1 LKKMRK
7 LVLHRETLRV
17 LDPKNLAYA
26 GGAGTG
32 VTLTCNGC
40 PNTSGCGGSTACS
53 VGCSGDPGC
62 GGTNNCGSVTRT
74 SNEN

>member
-1 LKKMRK
+1 MKKTNK

-17 LDPKNLAYA
+17 LDPKNLTYA

-32 VTLTCNGC
+32 FTLTCMNC
-40 PNTSGCGGSTACS
+40 PATSDCGGSTACS
-53 VGCSGDPGC
+53 VGCSAAPGC
-62 GGTNNCGSVTRT
+62 GGTNNCGSETRT